1 MESKEQI
8 YKELVRE
15 AKSANAK
22 LQRLRGH
29 YGDQYG
35 WAGKRLIDKLSIDAL
50 NTVSDKGYIRFNK
63 NLSTFQM
70 KLTIKALKEF
80 KSSKTSTVEGVK
92 DNIENIKSSIG
103 SSFDVEN
110 KTAQAIYDFFAT
122 DKYKLND
129 EVKYEALKIAVEVC
143 KKNGTVEDYLDL
155 LKDYIDFGNDDDLR
169 EELISVYNIIKT
181 GEFDI
186 NKIKSSFSN
195 VRY

>member
-35 WAGKRLIDKLSIDAL
+35 WAGKRLIDKLSIEVV

-63 NLSTFQM
+63 NLSTVQM
-70 KLTIKALKEF
+70 KATIKALKEF

-92 DNIENIKSSIG
+92 ENIENIKSSIG
-103 SSFDVEN
+103 SSLDVDN
-110 KTAQAIYDFFAT
+110 KTAQTIYDFFAT

-155 LKDYIDFGNDDDLR
+155 VKNYIDFGNDDDLR
-169 EELISVYNIIKT
+169 EELISVYDMIKT

-186 NKIKSSFSN
+186 NKIKFNN

>member
-1 MESKEQI
+1 MESKEKI

-35 WAGKRLIDKLSIDAL
+35 WAGKRLIEKLSIDVI

-63 NLSTFQM
+63 NLSTVQM
-70 KLTIKALKEF
+70 KATIKALKEF

-92 DNIENIKSSIG
+92 ENIEKIKSGIG
-103 SSFDVEN
+103 SSLDVDN
-110 KTAQAIYDFFAT
+110 KKAQAIYDFFAT

-129 EVKYEALKIAVEVC
+129 EVKYEALKIAIELF

-155 LKDYIDFGNDDDLR
+155 VKNYIDFGNDDDLK
-169 EELISVYNIIKT
+169 EELISVYELIKT
-181 GEFDI
+181 GKIDI
-186 NKIKSSFSN
+186 SKIKFEN
-195 VRY
+195 IRY

>member
-15 AKSANAK
+15 AKSANVK

-35 WAGKRLIDKLSIDAL
+35 WAGKRLIDKLSIDAV

-63 NLSTFQM
+63 NLSAVQM
-70 KLTIKALKEF
+70 KATIKALKEF

-92 DNIENIKSSIG
+92 ENIENIKIGIG
-103 SSFDVEN
+103 SSLDVDN

-129 EVKYEALKIAVEVC
+129 EVKYEALKIALEAY
-143 KKNGTVEDYLDL
+143 KKNATVEDYLDL
-155 LKDYIDFGNDDDLR
+155 VKNYIDFGNDDDLR
-169 EELISVYNIIKT
+169 EELISVYDIIKR

-186 NKIKSSFSN
+186 NKIKSFDS

>member
-1 MESKEQI
+1 MESKEKI

-35 WAGKRLIDKLSIDAL
+35 WAGKRLIEKLSIDVI

-63 NLSTFQM
+63 NLSTIQM
-70 KLTIKALKEF
+70 KATIKALKEF

-92 DNIENIKSSIG
+92 ENIEKIKSGIG
-103 SSFDVEN
+103 SSLDVDN
-110 KTAQAIYDFFAT
+110 KKAQAIYDFFAT

-129 EVKYEALKIAVEVC
+129 EVKYEALKIAIEVC

-155 LKDYIDFGNDDDLR
+155 VKDYIDFGNDDDLK
-169 EELISVYNIIKT
+169 EELISVYELIKT
-181 GEFDI
+181 GKIDI
-186 NKIKSSFSN
+186 SKIKFEN
-195 VRY
+195 IRY

>member
-1 MESKEQI
+1 MESKEKI

-35 WAGKRLIDKLSIDAL
+35 WAGKRLIEKLSIDVI

-63 NLSTFQM
+63 NLSTIQM
-70 KLTIKALKEF
+70 KATIKALKEF

-92 DNIENIKSSIG
+92 ENIEKIKSGIG
-103 SSFDVEN
+103 SSLDVDN
-110 KTAQAIYDFFAT
+110 KKAQAIYDFFAT

-155 LKDYIDFGNDDDLR
+155 VKNYIDFGNDDDLK
-169 EELISVYNIIKT
+169 EELISVYELIKS
-181 GEFDI
+181 GKIDI
-186 NKIKSSFSN
+186 SKIKFEN
-195 VRY
+195 IRY

>member
-15 AKSANAK
+15 AKSANVK

-35 WAGKRLIDKLSIDAL
+35 WAGKRLIDKLSIDAV

-63 NLSTFQM
+63 NLSAVQM
-70 KLTIKALKEF
+70 KATIKALKEF

-92 DNIENIKSSIG
+92 ENIENIKIGIG
-103 SSFDVEN
+103 SSLDVDN

-129 EVKYEALKIAVEVC
+129 EVKYEALKIALEVY
-143 KKNGTVEDYLDL
+143 KKNATVEDYLDL
-155 LKDYIDFGNDDDLR
+155 VKNYIDFGNDDDLR
-169 EELISVYNIIKT
+169 EELISVYDIIKR

-186 NKIKSSFSN
+186 NKIKSFDS

>member
-15 AKSANAK
+15 AKSANVK

-35 WAGKRLIDKLSIDAL
+35 WAGKRLIDKLSIDVV

-63 NLSTFQM
+63 NLSTVQM
-70 KLTIKALKEF
+70 KATIKALKEF

-92 DNIENIKSSIG
+92 ENIENIKSGIG
-103 SSFDVEN
+103 SALDIDN

-129 EVKYEALKIAVEVC
+129 EIKYEALKIALEVY
-143 KKNGTVEDYLDL
+143 KKNGTVEDYMDL
-155 LKDYIDFGNDDDLR
+155 VKNYIDFGNDDDLR
-169 EELISVYNIIKT
+169 EELISVYDIIKT

-186 NKIKSSFSN
+186 NKIKSFDS

>member
-1 MESKEQI
+1 MESKEKI

-35 WAGKRLIDKLSIDAL
+35 WAGKRLIEKLSIDVI
-50 NTVSDKGYIRFNK
+50 NTVSDRGYIRFNK
-63 NLSTFQM
+63 NLSTIQM
-70 KLTIKALKEF
+70 KATIKALKEF

-92 DNIENIKSSIG
+92 ENIEKIKSGIG
-103 SSFDVEN
+103 SSLDVDN
-110 KTAQAIYDFFAT
+110 KKAQAIYDFFAT

-129 EVKYEALKIAVEVC
+129 EVKYEALKIAIEVC

-155 LKDYIDFGNDDDLR
+155 VKNYIDFGNDDDLK
-169 EELISVYNIIKT
+169 EELISVYELIKT
-181 GEFDI
+181 GKIDI
-186 NKIKSSFSN
+186 SKIKFEN
-195 VRY
+195 IRY

>member
-22 LQRLRGH
+22 LQRLHGH

-63 NLSTFQM
+63 NLSTIQM
-70 KLTIKALKEF
+70 KATIKALKEF

-92 DNIENIKSSIG
+92 ENIENIKRAIG
-103 SSFDVEN
+103 SSLDVDN

-129 EVKYEALKIAVEVC
+129 EVKYEALKIALEVS

-155 LKDYIDFGNDDDLR
+155 VKNYIDFGNDDDLR

-186 NKIKSSFSN
+186 NKIKSFDS

>member
-1 MESKEQI
+1 MESKEKI

-29 YGDQYG
+29 YGNQYG
-35 WAGKRLIDKLSIDAL
+35 WAGKRLIEKLSIDVI

-63 NLSTFQM
+63 NLSTIQM
-70 KLTIKALKEF
+70 KATIKALKEF

-92 DNIENIKSSIG
+92 ENIEKIKSGIG
-103 SSFDVEN
+103 SSLDVDN
-110 KTAQAIYDFFAT
+110 KKAQAIYDFFAT

-129 EVKYEALKIAVEVC
+129 EVKYEALKIAIEVC

-155 LKDYIDFGNDDDLR
+155 VKNYIDFGNDDDLK
-169 EELISVYNIIKT
+169 EELISVYELIKT
-181 GEFDI
+181 GKIDI
-186 NKIKSSFSN
+186 SKIKFEN
-195 VRY
+195 IRY

>member
-50 NTVSDKGYIRFNK
+50 NTVSDKGYVRFNK

-70 KLTIKALKEF
+70 KVTLKALKEF

-92 DNIENIKSSIG
+92 ENIENIKSSIG
-103 SSFDVEN
+103 SSLDLDN

-129 EVKYEALKIAVEVC
+129 EVKYEVLKIALEVY

-155 LKDYIDFGNDDDLR
+155 VKNYIEFGNDDDLR
-169 EELISVYNIIKT
+169 NELISVYDIIKT

-186 NKIKSSFSN
+186 NKIKSFDS

>member
-1 MESKEQI
+1 MESKEKI

-35 WAGKRLIDKLSIDAL
+35 WAGKLLIDKLSIDVI

-63 NLSTFQM
+63 NLSTIQM
-70 KLTIKALKEF
+70 KATIKALKEF

-92 DNIENIKSSIG
+92 ENIEKIKSGIG
-103 SSFDVEN
+103 SSLDVDN
-110 KTAQAIYDFFAT
+110 KKAQAIYDFFAT

-129 EVKYEALKIAVEVC
+129 EVKYEALKIAIEVY

-155 LKDYIDFGNDDDLR
+155 VKNYIDFGNDDDLK
-169 EELISVYNIIKT
+169 EELISVYELIKT
-181 GEFDI
+181 GKIDI
-186 NKIKSSFSN
+186 SKIKFEN
-195 VRY
+195 MRY

>member
-15 AKSANAK
+15 AKSANVK

-70 KLTIKALKEF
+70 KVTLKALKEF

-92 DNIENIKSSIG
+92 ENIENIKSSIG
-103 SSFDVEN
+103 SSLDLDN

-129 EVKYEALKIAVEVC
+129 EVKYEALKIAIEVY

-155 LKDYIDFGNDDDLR
+155 VKNYIDFGNDDDLR
-169 EELISVYNIIKT
+169 EELISVYDIIKT

-186 NKIKSSFSN
+186 NKIKSFDS

>member
-35 WAGKRLIDKLSIDAL
+35 WSGKRLIDKLSIDTL

-63 NLSTFQM
+63 NLSTIQM
-70 KLTIKALKEF
+70 KATLKALKEF

-92 DNIENIKSSIG
+92 ENIEKIKSGIG
-103 SSFDVEN
+103 SSLDVDN
-110 KTAQAIYDFFAT
+110 KKAQAIYDFFAT

-129 EVKYEALKIAVEVC
+129 EVKYEALKIAIEVC

-155 LKDYIDFGNDDDLR
+155 VKNYIDFGNDADLK
-169 EELISVYNIIKT
+169 EELISVYDIIKT
-181 GEFDI
+181 GKIDI
-186 NKIKSSFSN
+186 SKIKFEN
-195 VRY
+195 IRY

>member
-15 AKSANAK
+15 AKSANVK

-35 WAGKRLIDKLSIDAL
+35 WAGKRLIDKLSIDPL

-63 NLSTFQM
+63 NLSAVQM
-70 KLTIKALKEF
+70 KATIKALKEF

-92 DNIENIKSSIG
+92 ENIENIKRGIG
-103 SSFDVEN
+103 SSLDVDN

-129 EVKYEALKIAVEVC
+129 EVKYEALKIALEVS

-155 LKDYIDFGNDDDLR
+155 VKNYIDFGNDDDLR
-169 EELISVYNIIKT
+169 EELISVYDIIKT

-186 NKIKSSFSN
+186 NKIKSFDN

>member
-1 MESKEQI
+1 MESKEKI

-35 WAGKRLIDKLSIDAL
+35 WAGKRLIEKLSIDVI

-63 NLSTFQM
+63 NLSTIQM
-70 KLTIKALKEF
+70 KATIKALKEF

-92 DNIENIKSSIG
+92 ENIEKIKSGIG
-103 SSFDVEN
+103 SSLDVDN
-110 KTAQAIYDFFAT
+110 KKAQAIYDFFAT

-129 EVKYEALKIAVEVC
+129 EVKYEALKIAIEVC

-155 LKDYIDFGNDDDLR
+155 VKNYIDFGNDDDLK
-169 EELISVYNIIKT
+169 EELISVYELIKT
-181 GEFDI
+181 GKIDI
-186 NKIKSSFSN
+186 SKIKFEN
-195 VRY
+195 IRY